1 MNWAAFSYTIQLAF
15 VAIMML
21 VVGKS
26 NIDFREKQFERR
38 YVGRLGVEGSL
49 MT

>member
-1 MNWAAFSYTIQLAF
+1 
-15 VAIMML
+15 ML

-38 YVGRLGVEGSL
+38 YVGRLKLTHEV
-49 MT
+49 